1 MDIGL
6 MVEGQNGLNWE
17 RWIRIY
23 KLAERLE
30 FPSLFRSDHY
40 FIGEQQDSLDTY
52 ISLAIAARETSK
64 IRLGTLVSPMTFRP
78 PVEIARMAAAIDL
91 LSGGRFVL
99 GMGAGWNEPEHVAY
113 GIPFPE
119 RGERTA
125 KLMEAVELVRELWS
139 EGPANF
145 EGKYY
150 QLHDANMMPKPGSG
164 RPSLLVGGSGPQ
176 RTLKVAAR
184 FADEW
189 NCVNAPLATYAERKA
204 VLDAHCAT
212 YDRDPS
218 TIKRTMMTFGI
229 VGPNEKALMH
239 AAEIASHHVGRGQYD
254 AKGLLA
260 AAPER
265 GVLHGT
271 TEQVVDQLGK
281 LAEVGV
287 NEVQFQHM
295 DFDNDEVP
303 EYLATEIAPKVKGL

>member
-6 MVEGQNGLNWE
+6 MVEGQNGLNWD

-23 KLAERLE
+23 KLADRLE

-52 ISLAIAARETSK
+52 VSLAIAARETSK
-64 IRLGTLVSPMTFRP
+64 IRIGTLVSPVTFRP

-99 GMGAGWNEPEHVAY
+99 GMGAGWNAPEHTAY
-113 GIPFPE
+113 GIPFPP
-119 RGERTA
+119 RGERSA
-125 KLMEAVELVRELWS
+125 KLVEAVELVRYLWS
-139 EGPANF
+139 DGPATF
-145 EGKYY
+145 DGKYY
-150 QLHDANMMPKPGSG
+150 QLHGANMLPKPGNG
-164 RPSLLVGGSGPQ
+164 HPWLLVGGSGPQ

-189 NCVNAPLATYAERKA
+189 NCVNTPLTTYSERA
-204 VLDAHCAT
+204 QILNAHCEAF
-212 YDRDPS
+212 DRDPS
-218 TIKRTMMTFGI
+218 TIKRSMMTFGI

-239 AAEIASHHVGRGQYD
+239 NAEIASHHVGRGQYD
-254 AKGLLA
+254 AKALLA
-260 AAPER
+260 AAGEL

-271 TEQVVDQLGK
+271 TEQVLDQLGK
-281 LAEVGV
+281 LAELGV
-287 NEVQFQHM
+287 QEVQFQHM

-303 EYLATEIAPKVKGL
+303 EYLAAEIAPKVKNL

>member
-17 RWIRIY
+17 RWTHIY
-23 KLAERLE
+23 QLAERLG

-52 ISLAIAARETSK
+52 VSLAIAARETK
-64 IRLGTLVSPMTFRP
+64 NIRLGTLVSPMTFRP

-119 RGERTA
+119 RGERSGR
-125 KLMEAVELVRELWS
+125 LMEAVELVRALWS
-139 EGPANF
+139 PGPADF
-145 EGKYY
+145 DGKYY
-150 QLHDANMMPKPGSG
+150 QLRDANMMPKPAQG
-164 RPSLLVGGSGPQ
+164 RPWLLVGGSGPQ
-176 RTLKVAAR
+176 RTLKIAAR

-189 NCVNAPLATYAERKA
+189 NCVNTPVTTYAERAA

-212 YDRDPS
+212 FDRDPS
-218 TIKRTMMTFGI
+218 TIKRSMMTFGI

-260 AAPER
+260 AAAER

-271 TEQVVDQLGK
+271 TDQVVDQLGK
-281 LAEVGV
+281 LAELGV

-295 DFDNDEVP
+295 DFDSNDVP
-303 EYLATEIAPKVKGL
+303 EYLATEIAPRVENL